1 MAAHGST
8 KILPEIS
15 NGGTDASQVSRASS
29 RELVVDTQRT
39 ELPPVF
45 PAAKL
50 TTVVIEPR
58 TLIRDCL
65 AKCLLGVKS
74 DEAICASPSVADWL
88 HDNYQP
94 PIGCL
99 VLLCTGDR
107 QSAEIERD
115 ICVLSKVFPAV
126 LIVLLSDGENVA
138 QILSALDKGARGYI
152 PTSMSL
158 EVVLEAMQLVRAGGV
173 FVPASSLLASR
184 NAIAETAAAKA
195 PGNGL
200 FTARQAAVVDALRQ
214 GKSNKII
221 AYELNMRESTVK
233 VHVRNIMKK
242 LNARN
247 RTEVAF
253 RVNSLATNGDI
264 M

>member
-1 MAAHGST
+1 MAANGSAD
-8 KILPEIS
+8 IS
-15 NGGTDASQVSRASS
+15 PTMASAEPRQVSRVGSS
-29 RELVVDTQRT
+29 RELVVDSQRS
-39 ELPPVF
+39 ELPPVL
-45 PAAKL
+45 PTAKL
-50 TTVVIEPR
+50 MTVVIESR

-65 AKCLLGVKS
+65 AKCLKGVKS
-74 DEAICASPSVADWL
+74 DEAVCAFASVADWL
-88 HDNYQP
+88 QDSGQP
-94 PIGCL
+94 PGACL
-99 VLLCTGDR
+99 LLLCTGER
-107 QSAEIERD
+107 QATEIERD
-115 ICVLSKVFPAV
+115 LSVLSRFVPAV
-126 LIVLLSDGENVA
+126 QIVLLSDGEDVA
-138 QILSALDKGARGYI
+138 HILSALDKGARGYI

-158 EVVLEAMQLVRAGGV
+158 EVVLEAMQLVRAGGI

-184 NAIAETAAAKA
+184 NATADTTHTK
-195 PGNGL
+195 GVGGL

-253 RVNSLATNGDI
+253 RVSGMATNADDG
-264 M
+264 